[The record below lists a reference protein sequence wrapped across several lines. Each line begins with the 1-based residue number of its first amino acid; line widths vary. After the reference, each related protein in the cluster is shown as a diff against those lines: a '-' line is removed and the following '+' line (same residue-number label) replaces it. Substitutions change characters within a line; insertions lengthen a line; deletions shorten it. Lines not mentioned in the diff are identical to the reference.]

1 MSANEFVKYE
11 DDGSATIT
19 LAGKVEMDGVKITTI
34 SMREPTVRDQLAGE
48 KAKGGDAEK
57 EISIFASL
65 CEQTPAFIESL
76 SLRNYKRVQ
85 AAYVGFAD

>member
-1 MSANEFVKYE
+1 MSAKDFVKYE
-11 DDGSATIT
+11 DDGTATIT
-19 LAGKVEMDGVKITTI
+19 LAGKVEMDGVKITAI

-48 KAKGGDAEK
+48 KSKGGDAEK
-57 EISIFASL
+57 EISIFANL

-85 AAYVGFAD
+85 EAYTGFAD